1 MNAKTDDGVPKKVRD
16 EHEKLAAEILEHDRR
31 YYIEDNPTISDADYD
46 ELRKRLVA
54 LEKEYPAL
62 VTPDSPSQRIGA
74 APAEAFGKVRHGRPM
89 LSLDNAFEDEEVAD
103 FLARIRR
110 FLGLAED
117 TPLDMVAELKID
129 GLSASLLYEDGVF
142 VRGAT
147 RGDGQVGEDITANLK
162 TIREIPLK
170 LKGSGHPKR
179 IEVRGE
185 VYMRRADFLRM
196 NAEREAKGEPLFAN
210 PRNFAAGAVRQLDP
224 RVTAT
229 RPLRFFAYTW
239 GEASELPAKTQSG
252 MLEVLKAWGFVTS
265 PQWQLCRSLDDLL
278 AYYRRLV
285 AERADLPFE
294 IDGVVYKVDRLDWQ
308 ERLGYVSRQPRWAIA
323 HKFPAEEAETTLL
336 DIEIQVGRTGALTP
350 VARLKPVG
358 VGGVMVSNATLH
370 NEDEIAR
377 KDIRIG
383 DTVVIRR
390 AGDVIPQVL
399 RVDLKRRPAD
409 AVPYQFPDRCPV
421 CGSHATRGEGDAVRR
436 CTGGLTCRAQA
447 VERLRH
453 FVSRDAFD
461 IEGLGEKQIQAL
473 YDWGWVKQPG
483 DLFRLEKNHAE
494 GPEALAAKEGW
505 GATSARNL
513 FAAIE
518 ARRQIPLERFLFA
531 LGIRHVGQATARLL
545 AANYGSLA
553 AFRAAMTAA
562 ADDQSE
568 AWAELTAIEGIGT
581 VVARAIVDFF
591 AEEHNLE
598 VVDDLIAQV
607 EVQDF
612 VKPKTQGSAIAGK
625 TVVFTGTLETMTR
638 QEAKAGA
645 EARGAKVAGSV
656 SKKTDYVVAGADAG
670 SKLAKARE
678 LGVTILTEQEW
689 TALINGNG

>member
-1 MNAKTDDGVPKKVRD
+1 VPKSAKA

-31 YYIEDNPTISDADYD
+31 YYTEDRPVISDAAYD

-62 VTPDSPSQRIGA
+62 VTADSPSQRIGA
-74 APAEAFGKVRHGRPM
+74 APAEAFGKVTHGRPM
-89 LSLDNAFEDEEVAD
+89 LSLDNAFTDEEVAE
-103 FLARIRR
+103 FLGRIRR
-110 FLGLAED
+110 FLGLGAD
-117 TPLDMVAELKID
+117 AALDLVAELKID

-162 TIREIPLK
+162 TIRDIPLK
-170 LKGSGHPKR
+170 LKGRGHPER

-239 GEASELPAKTQSG
+239 GEASAVPEKTQSG
-252 MLEVLKAWGFVTS
+252 MLEVFKDWGFITS
-265 PQWQLCRSLDDLL
+265 PEWRLCKSLDDLL
-278 AYYRRLV
+278 AYYREQAAV
-285 AERADLPFE
+285 RADLAFE
-294 IDGVVYKVDRLDWQ
+294 IDGVVYKVDRLDYQ
-308 ERLGYVSRQPRWAIA
+308 ERLGFVSRQPRWATA

-358 VGGVMVSNATLH
+358 VGGVMVANATLH

-399 RVDLKRRPAD
+399 RVDLNRRPKDSHA
-409 AVPYQFPDRCPV
+409 YKFPETCPV

-436 CTGGLTCRAQA
+436 CTGGLSCGAQV

-461 IEGLGEKQIQAL
+461 IDGLGEKQIQAFFE
-473 YDWGWVKQPG
+473 WGWVKRPG
-483 DLFRLEKNHAE
+483 DLFRLQKKHAK
-494 GPEALAAKEGW
+494 GADALAEKEGW
-505 GATSARNL
+505 GATSAGNL

-518 ARRQIPLERFLFA
+518 ARREIPFERFLFA

-545 AANYGSLA
+545 AANYGSFS
-553 AFRAAMTAA
+553 AFRAAMAAA
-562 ADDQSE
+562 ADEDGE
-568 AWAELTAIEGIGT
+568 AWADLTSIEGIGE
-581 VVARAIVDFF
+581 VVARAIVEFF
-591 AEEHNLE
+591 AEAHNLE
-598 VVDDLIAQV
+598 VVDDLISQV
-607 EVQDF
+607 TVRDF

-645 EARGAKVAGSV
+645 ESRGAKVAGSV

-670 SKLAKARE
+670 SKLTKARE
-678 LGVTILTEQEW
+678 LGVAILTEQEW
-689 TALINGNG
+689 ASLIGG

>member
-1 MNAKTDDGVPKKVRD
+1 MSSVPKRARD
-16 EHEKLAAEILEHDRR
+16 EHDKLAAEILEHDRR
-31 YYIEDNPTISDADYD
+31 YYTEDRPTVSDAAYD
-46 ELRKRLVA
+46 DLRKRLVA
-54 LEKEYPAL
+54 LEREYPAL

-74 APAEAFGKVRHGRPM
+74 APAEAFGKVAHGRPM
-89 LSLDNAFEDEEVAD
+89 LSLDNAFTDEEVAE
-103 FLARIRR
+103 FIGRIRR
-110 FLGLAED
+110 FLGLGAE
-117 TPLDMVAELKID
+117 TEIDMVAEPKID
-129 GLSASLLYEDGVF
+129 GLSASLLYEEGVF

-170 LKGSGHPKR
+170 LKGRGHPAR

-196 NAEREAKGEPLFAN
+196 NAEREEKGEPLFAN

-224 RVTAT
+224 RITAT

-239 GEASELPAKTQSG
+239 GEASGLPSATQSG
-252 MLEVLKAWGFVTS
+252 MLETFKDWGFVTS
-265 PQWQLCRSLDDLL
+265 PHWRLCKGLDDLL
-278 AYYRRLV
+278 AYYRSMA

-294 IDGVVYKVDRLDWQ
+294 IDGVVYKVDRLDFQ
-308 ERLGYVSRQPRWAIA
+308 ERLGFVSRQPRWATA

-377 KDIRIG
+377 KDIRLG

-399 RVDLKRRPAD
+399 RVDPKRRPKD
-409 AVPYQFPDRCPV
+409 AKPYKFPDRCPV

-436 CTGGLTCRAQA
+436 CTGGLSCAAQV

-473 YDWGWVKQPG
+473 HDWGWVKRPG
-483 DLFRLEKNHAE
+483 DLFRLEKRHAS
-494 GPEALAAKEGW
+494 GTDPLAEKEGW
-505 GATSARNL
+505 GETSAGNL

-518 ARRQIPLERFLFA
+518 ARREIALERFLFA

-545 AANYGSLA
+545 AANYGSFS
-553 AFRAAMTAA
+553 AFRAAMAA
-562 ADDQSE
+562 AGDDASE
-568 AWAELTAIEGIGT
+568 AWAELNAIEGIGE
-581 VVARAIVDFF
+581 VVARAIVEFF
-591 AEEHNLE
+591 AEAHNID
-598 VVDDLIAQV
+598 VVDDLISQV
-607 EVQDF
+607 TIRDF
-612 VKPKTQGSAIAGK
+612 VKPRTQGSVIAGK

-656 SKKTDYVVAGADAG
+656 SKKTDYVVAGSDAG

-678 LGVTILTEQEW
+678 LGVAILTEQEW
-689 TALINGNG
+689 AALIGG

>member
-1 MNAKTDDGVPKKVRD
+1 MTTVPKQAKA

-31 YYIEDNPTISDADYD
+31 YYTEDRPSISDAEYD

-74 APAEAFGKVRHGRPM
+74 APAEAFGKVSHGRPM
-89 LSLDNAFEDEEVAD
+89 LSLDNAFADEEVAD
-103 FLARIRR
+103 FLGRIRR
-110 FLGLAED
+110 FLGLSED
-117 TPLDMVAELKID
+117 TPIDMVAEPKID

-170 LKGSGHPKR
+170 LKGKGHPAR

-196 NAEREAKGEPLFAN
+196 NAEREKKGEPLFAN

-224 RVTAT
+224 RITAT

-239 GEASELPAKTQSG
+239 GEASALPEKTQSG
-252 MLEVLKAWGFVTS
+252 MLAQFKDWGFITS
-265 PQWQLCRSLDDLL
+265 PHWRLCKSLDDLL
-278 AYYRRLV
+278 AYYRNLA

-308 ERLGYVSRQPRWAIA
+308 ERLGFVSRQPRWATA

-358 VGGVMVSNATLH
+358 VGGVMVANATLH

-399 RVDLKRRPAD
+399 RVDLKRRPKD
-409 AVPYQFPDRCPV
+409 SEPYKFPDLCPV

-461 IEGLGEKQIQAL
+461 IEGLGEKQIQAFF
-473 YDWGWVKQPG
+473 DWGWVRRPG
-483 DLFRLEKNHAE
+483 DLFRLEKKHAK
-494 GPEALAAKEGW
+494 GPDALAEKEGW
-505 GATSARNL
+505 GETSASNL

-518 ARRQIPLERFLFA
+518 ARRTIPLERFLYA

-545 AANYGSLA
+545 AANYGSLE
-553 AFRAAMTAA
+553 AFRGAMDAAL
-562 ADDQSE
+562 DNEGE
-568 AWAELTAIEGIGT
+568 AWAELNSIEGIGE
-581 VVARAIVDFF
+581 VVAKAIVDFF
-591 AEEHNLE
+591 AEPHNLE
-598 VVDDLIAQV
+598 AVEDLVKQI

-612 VKPKTQGSAIAGK
+612 VKPKTHGSAVAGK

-670 SKLAKARE
+670 SKLTKARE
-678 LGVTILTEQEW
+678 LGVAILTEQEW
-689 TALINGNG
+689 AALIGG

>member
-1 MNAKTDDGVPKKVRD
+1 MTIPKKARA

-31 YYIEDNPTISDADYD
+31 YYAEDRPTVSDAAYD

-54 LEKEYPAL
+54 LEQEYPAL
-62 VTPDSPSQRIGA
+62 VTPDSPSQRIGS
-74 APAEAFGKVRHGRPM
+74 APAEAFGKVTHGRPM
-89 LSLDNAFEDEEVAD
+89 LSLDNAFADEDVAE
-103 FLARIRR
+103 FLGRIRR
-110 FLGLAED
+110 FLGLSAE
-117 TPLDMVAELKID
+117 TEVDMVAEPKID

-147 RGDGQVGEDITANLK
+147 RGDGQVGEDITANLR

-170 LKGSGHPKR
+170 LKGKGHPVR

-196 NAEREAKGEPLFAN
+196 NAEREQRGEPLFAN

-224 RVTAT
+224 RITAT

-239 GEASELPAKTQSG
+239 GEASALPEKTQSG
-252 MLEVLKAWGFVTS
+252 MLGAFKDWGFVTS
-265 PQWQLCRSLDDLL
+265 PRWRLCKSLDELL
-278 AYYRRLV
+278 AYYRNLA

-294 IDGVVYKVDRLDWQ
+294 IDGVVYKVNRLDFQ
-308 ERLGYVSRQPRWAIA
+308 ERLGFVSRQPRWATA
-323 HKFPAEEAETTLL
+323 HKFPAEEAETTLE

-399 RVDLKRRPAD
+399 RVDLNRRPKD
-409 AVPYQFPDRCPV
+409 AEPYRFPEACPV

-436 CTGGLTCRAQA
+436 CTGGLSCGAQV

-461 IEGLGEKQIQAL
+461 IEGLGEKQITAFHE
-473 YDWGWVKQPG
+473 WGWVKRPG
-483 DLFRLEKNHAE
+483 DLFRLEKKHAKGE
-494 GPEALAAKEGW
+494 AALAEQEGW
-505 GATSARNL
+505 GETSAANL

-518 ARRQIPLERFLFA
+518 ARRQIPFERFLFG

-545 AANYGSLA
+545 AANYGSFS
-553 AFRAAMTAA
+553 AFRAAMAA
-562 ADDQSE
+562 ATDKEGE
-568 AWAELTAIEGIGT
+568 AWAELNAIEGIGE
-581 VVARAIVDFF
+581 VVAQAIVDFF
-591 AEEHNLE
+591 AEPHNLD
-598 VVDDLIAQV
+598 VVDDLVSQV

-645 EARGAKVAGSV
+645 ETRGAKVAGSV
-656 SKKTDYVVAGADAG
+656 SKKTDYVVAGSDAG

-678 LGVTILTEQEW
+678 LGVAILTEQEW
-689 TALINGNG
+689 AALIAG